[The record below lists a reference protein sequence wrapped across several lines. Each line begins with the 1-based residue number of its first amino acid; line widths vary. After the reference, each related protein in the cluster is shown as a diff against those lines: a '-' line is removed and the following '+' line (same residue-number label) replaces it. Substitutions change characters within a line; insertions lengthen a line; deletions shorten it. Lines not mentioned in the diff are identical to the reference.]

1 MLRTRAPLSTPKG
14 FSFDL
19 HVLGP
24 PLTFA
29 LSQDQTLQFDFMLG
43 ITRSFRFEL
52 FFIDRAMQ
60 LPNALHRS
68 GAEALAPAHP
78 RTSRVRSQRF
88 AEGGH
93 AFVASFPALR
103 FSGSVT
109 PGKRREPP
117 PVEGPGSLGGSVSE
131 VKGVRCFF
139 FGCQT

>member
-24 PLTFA
+24 PQTFA

-43 ITRSFRFEL
+43 ITRSSRFEL
-52 FFIDRAMQ
+52 IFFDRAMQ
-60 LPNALHRS
+60 LPNRLHRS

-78 RTSRVRSQRF
+78 RTSRDRSQRF

-103 FSGSVT
+103 FSGSEV
-109 PGKRREPP
+109 PRRSGEPLP
-117 PVEGPGSLGGSVSE
+117 FLGDPWWGSGPGLH
-131 VKGVRCFF
+131 CPA
-139 FGCQT
+139 